1 MEKSRYVVEY
11 FPENSDVMETIF
23 VEAESKLDARQKVA
37 DRFGAFV
44 NIVACNLTK
53 SEGGP
58 GAQFQPDVPV
68 QLAEQMIAD
77 DAVDVKPKK
86 VKADKALK
94 ESKAEKPA
102 KVAKPTGSKKVNA
115 DLVAEKAAELK
126 AAGGT
131 KEDLRAW
138 VVENVTSCVRMVVWH
153 TNKNWK

>member
-1 MEKSRYVVEY
+1 MEKARYVVEY

-44 NIVACNLTK
+44 NIVACNLAK

-68 QLAEQMIAD
+68 QLADQMIAD
-77 DAVDVKPKK
+77 DVVDVKPKK
-86 VKADKALK
+86 VKAAKADKPVK
-94 ESKAEKPA
+94 EPKVPKLEK
-102 KVAKPTGSKKVNA
+102 TSGTKKVNA

-126 AAGGT
+126 ASGGT
-131 KEDLRAW
+131 REDLKSW
-138 VVENVTSCVRMVVWH
+138 VAENVTSCVRMVVWH